1 MSSQPLDQRPI
12 HTPYVTTYHRRKTA
26 NGFSIDSAYLKR
38 YFSMIDAEIFFGNEY
53 VEDIATIDWSVN
65 QNALPIFGYNSY
77 TYDEVARGSRIIS
90 GSFTINF
97 TSPNYLFDILKTA
110 EEDSITNMASYVV
123 NVPSGSQAAINKKL
137 EGTGIDGNNRSPIW
151 PETFDID
158 VLFGQKTEI
167 GNPVHIFWEG
177 GVLENCRIILDST
190 GAGMPN
196 VKEAYSFIA
205 KDIRT
210 VG

>member
-53 VEDIATIDWSVN
+53 VEDLATIDWSVN

-110 EEDSITNMASYVV
+110 EEDSITNSNFA
-123 NVPSGSQAAINKKL
+123 
-137 EGTGIDGNNRSPIW
+137 
-151 PETFDID
+151 
-158 VLFGQKTEI
+158 
-167 GNPVHIFWEG
+167 
-177 GVLENCRIILDST
+177 
-190 GAGMPN
+190 GAEHP
-196 VKEAYSFIA
+196 
-205 KDIRT
+205 
-210 VG
+210 